1 MNLPEK
7 ISASIR
13 MNVAKRKLDSRK
25 INCNNG
31 NPLEQW
37 GVAKIKKEIAKDK
50 ELKKIFGDRD
60 LDRDDIKSYKLLKL
74 KELVDY
80 VSENSP
86 YYKEL
91 YAEHG
96 LDSSQINSYEDLAK
110 IPLTEQ
116 DKLAT
121 HPYHFL
127 CVSRKDIAREFTSS
141 GTTNMLK
148 RVAYAQEELLEI
160 VDSVISGL
168 KMAGMDSDDDTLQI
182 MYPTITATWDPGL
195 VLSRACDLGGFRS
208 VINDSIDAQS
218 QIDTIKEKGTTVI
231 IGTSSF
237 IYNFTVEANKLENVR
252 NLGIKK
258 IICSSEP
265 LTDTMRMVIESVWG
279 CKAVR
284 QWGMTELGLANAIE
298 CEGQD
303 GLHVNNPDFLI
314 EVIDPETG
322 KILPP
327 GKEGELVVTTLRRRC
342 MPLIRYRTRDIS
354 AIFDEKCNCGAHL
367 DQRIMNV
374 KRMDDYNGND

>member
-7 ISASIR
+7 ISTSIK

-25 INCNNG
+25 IKSTHG

-50 ELKKIFGDRD
+50 ELKKLFGDKD
-60 LDRDDIKSYKLLKL
+60 LNREDIKAYKLLKL

-80 VSENSP
+80 VSKNSP

-116 DKLAT
+116 DKLAA

-148 RVAYAQEELLEI
+148 RVAYTQGELLEI

-168 KMAGMDSDDDTLQI
+168 KMAGMDSNEDTLQI

-195 VLSRACDLGGFRS
+195 VLSKACDLGGFRS
-208 VINDSIDAQS
+208 VINNSIDAQS
-218 QIDTIKEKGTTVI
+218 QLDTIKEKGTTLI

-237 IYNFTVEANKLENVR
+237 IYNFTIEANKIENVR
-252 NLGIKK
+252 DLGIKK

-314 EVIDPETG
+314 EVIDPKTSE
-322 KILPP
+322 ILPP
-327 GKEGELVVTTLRRRC
+327 GEEGELVVTTLRRKC

-354 AIFDEKCNCGAHL
+354 AIYDEKCNCGAHL

-374 KRMDDYNGND
+374 KRMDDYSSKN